1 MEPSKRIFLNTGVQY
16 ARTIIN
22 MVVMLFST
30 RILLNYLG
38 SEDYGLYSVVGSV
51 VFMIGFLTTSL
62 ATSTQRFLSYA
73 HGDKDICLLSGIFAN
88 AVFLHFSGG
97 VLIAVSMCFLGPIF
111 LESLTIDPARL
122 EAAQYVYYMVLLM
135 TLTSFVTSPIRALF
149 IARENILYVSWV
161 EVTDAVLKLIGTLS
175 LPFIAF
181 DSLKAYSFIMFLV
194 SVFNLMVYAAFALCK
209 YEECHFPK
217 TSELSMELLKKLACF
232 AVWNVYAVGSG
243 VVRTQGLAIIINL
256 FLGTVV
262 NAAYGICL
270 QVYNAVSFV
279 AISLLNAMNPQLV
292 KAEGAG
298 DRKRMLLLSTKESKY
313 SYIILLLLLVPLVFE
328 MPSVLSFWLDK
339 VPEHAV
345 MFCRYTLIAYLWDQT
360 TIGLTSANQAIGNI
374 RNYSLLTSTTRLLTL
389 PLAWFFLRHGFHVS
403 SVMIA
408 YLGVEVLIGMMR
420 LPLLKKTGGLCVKN
434 YCMDVYVRCAVPTVG
449 VVFTA
454 WFISKN
460 FLFSYRF
467 VVTEL
472 FSFVLGFALI
482 YFAALTDSERKWIN
496 NLCTRKEK

>member
-1 MEPSKRIFLNTGVQY
+1 MEPSKRILLNTGVQY

-22 MVVMLFST
+22 MIVMLFST
-30 RILLNYLG
+30 RLLLKYLG
-38 SEDYGLYSVVGSV
+38 SEDYGLYAVVGSV

-73 HGDKDICLLSGIFAN
+73 HGDKDIRQLSDIFTN

-97 VLIAVSMCFLGPIF
+97 VFLAVVMWVLGPVF
-111 LESLTIDPARL
+111 LNSLTVDPARL
-122 EAAQYVYYMVLLM
+122 EAAQFVYHMVLLL

-181 DSLKAYSFIMFLV
+181 DMLKAYSFIMFLV
-194 SVFNLMVYAAFALCK
+194 SVFNFLVYVGYALYK

-217 TSELSMELLKKLACF
+217 SRELSMKLLKKMACF

-243 VVRTQGLAIIINL
+243 VVRTQGLAIIINI
-256 FLGTVV
+256 FLGTIV

-298 DRKRMLLLSTKESKY
+298 DRQRMLLLSTKESKY
-313 SYIILLLLLVPLVFE
+313 SYLILLLLLVPLVFE
-328 MPSVLSFWLDK
+328 MPSVLSYWLDD
-339 VPEHAV
+339 VPEHAA
-345 MFCRYTLIAYLWDQT
+345 MFCRYVLIAYLWDQT
-360 TIGLTSANQAIGNI
+360 TIGLTSANQAIGDI

-389 PLAWFFLRHGFHVS
+389 PFAWLFLKHGFHVNF
-403 SVMIA
+403 VMIA
-408 YLGVEVLIGMMR
+408 YLGVELLIGMMR
-420 LPLLKKTGGLCVKN
+420 LPLLKRTGGLCIKV
-434 YCMDVYVRCAVPTVG
+434 YCLDVYVRCVVPTVG
-449 VVFTA
+449 VVLAA
-454 WFISKN
+454 WFMTKS
-460 FLFSYRF
+460 FCFSYRF
-467 VVTEL
+467 IVTEI
-472 FSFVLGFALI
+472 FSFVIGIVLI
-482 YFAALTDSERKWIN
+482 YFAALTDSERKWIG
-496 NLCTRKEK
+496 NLFAKKE